1 LEKPRILAAYL
12 PQFHPIPENDIW
24 WGKGFTEWT
33 NVGKAQSLFKGHYQ
47 PRVPA
52 DLGYYDLRI
61 PEVREAQAALARES
75 GIEGFCYWH
84 YWFGNGKRL
93 LEMPFNEVLNSGKP
107 DFPFCLAWAN
117 SSWQGIDHGVHGRKV
132 LIKQEYPGTNDY
144 ESHFHEILPALKD
157 PRYITVDDKPF
168 LMIFTP
174 GELPD
179 AREFIDLWQNLAVKN
194 GLKGIYFVGQTIH
207 VENIPIYLGM
217 GFDSINIVR
226 LRDPLKQGRSIFL
239 KFKRR
244 ALNELL
250 LYNYGKAIQYFSGPE
265 DYQENVIPSI
275 IPNWDNTPRT
285 GDKGYVLHD
294 STPEAFKKHVKT
306 VLDSVANKPAQKK
319 LVYLK
324 SWNEWAEGNYIE
336 PDRKFGRGYL
346 DALKECLTQ

>member
-1 LEKPRILAAYL
+1 MNYPRILAAYL

-33 NVGKAQSLFKGHYQ
+33 NVGKAQPLFKGHYQ
-47 PRVPA
+47 PRVPS

-61 PEVREAQAALARES
+61 PEVREAQASLARDS
-75 GIEGFCYWH
+75 GIAGFCYWH

-117 SSWQGIDHGVHGRKV
+117 SSWQGVDHGVHGRQI
-132 LIKQEYPGTNDY
+132 LIKQEYPGTKDF
-144 ESHFHEILPALKD
+144 EAHFHEILPALKD

-179 AREFIDLWQNLAVKN
+179 ARAFIDLWQNLAVKN
-194 GLKGIYFVGQTIH
+194 GLKGIYFVGQTVQ
-207 VENIPIYLGM
+207 VENIPLYLGM

-226 LRDPLKQGRSIFL
+226 LRDPLKQGRSIFT

-250 LYNYGKAIQYFSGPE
+250 LYNYGKATQYFSGPE
-265 DYQENVIPSI
+265 DYIENVIPSI

-285 GDKGYVLHD
+285 GKKGYVLHD
-294 STPEAFKKHVKT
+294 STPESFKKHVKT
-306 VLDSVANKPAQKK
+306 VLDSVSNKPDQKK

-324 SWNEWAEGNYIE
+324 SWNEWAEGNYME
-336 PDRKFGRGYL
+336 PDMKFGRGYL
-346 DALKECLTQ
+346 DALKECLG